1 MSEAFETVIAQVLDA
16 PTDRFTHLIE
26 VAGLDPA
33 RDLRHADLRNV
44 DFVGCVLS
52 GYDFRGARL
61 MGATFANARINGAIF
76 DAEVY
81 ESGILAGAIDY
92 SDVTVARSAEASE
105 AGTPAFRLKLD
116 LRETFFWQAEF
127 LKVVGCLKARKS
139 VNIYGRPG
147 AGKTVLLNEAVA
159 FIRQNLKLPLITISS
174 DSYDLSHALQRQLES
189 EQIIDAG
196 QTYELTA
203 KGNRRHRNSVVIVE
217 DADRFSPEDLE
228 KFVLICLEAEIRYII
243 VTSLPLWETT
253 EIDTLES
260 ASKPIPISP
269 HELTSDEIFQIADFF
284 PGRSSRELGANI
296 IQRDAKGLTAR
307 QTIALSMA
315 FYQKGGF
322 DNAYRD
328 AFLPEID
335 LLEMG
340 FRTDE
345 SSRMDL
351 YQVLEVLCRAKGG
364 SLTARDIVGRAN
376 VPLDRVNRTV
386 LSLRQ
391 KGIVKR
397 VKRRGFAIVTI
408 GLLRIV
414 RDNLDKIY
422 KQRS

>member
-1 MSEAFETVIAQVLDA
+1 MNEAFETVIAQVLDA

-33 RDLRHADLRNV
+33 RDLRHADLQNV
-44 DFVGCVLS
+44 DFVECVLS

-61 MGATFANARINGAIF
+61 TGAKFANARITGAIF
-76 DAEVY
+76 DPEVY
-81 ESGILAGAIDY
+81 ESGILASATDY
-92 SDVTVARSAEASE
+92 SDVAVARSAGGSE
-105 AGTPAFRLKLD
+105 AGTPGFRLERD
-116 LRETFFWQAEF
+116 RRETFFWQSEL

-147 AGKTVLLNEAVA
+147 AGKSVLLNEAVA

-189 EQIIDAG
+189 KQVVGAS
-196 QTYELTA
+196 QTKELTG
-203 KGNRRHRNSVVIVE
+203 KDNRRHHNPVVIVE

-228 KFVLICLEAEIRYII
+228 KFVLICLEAEIRYVI
-243 VTSLPLWETT
+243 VTTLPLWETT

-269 HELTSDEIFQIADFF
+269 HELTNDEIFQIADFF
-284 PGRSSRELGANI
+284 PGGSPRELGANI
-296 IQRDAKGLTAR
+296 VRRDARGLTAR

-322 DNAYRD
+322 DNAYCD

-335 LLEMG
+335 LLEMA

-345 SSRMDL
+345 RSRMDL
-351 YQVLEVLCRAKGG
+351 YQVLDVLCRAKGG
-364 SLTARDIVGRAN
+364 SLTARDIAGRAN

-397 VKRRGFAIVTI
+397 VKRRGFAFVTI

-414 RDNLDKIY
+414 RDNFEKIY
-422 KQRS
+422 KQTS